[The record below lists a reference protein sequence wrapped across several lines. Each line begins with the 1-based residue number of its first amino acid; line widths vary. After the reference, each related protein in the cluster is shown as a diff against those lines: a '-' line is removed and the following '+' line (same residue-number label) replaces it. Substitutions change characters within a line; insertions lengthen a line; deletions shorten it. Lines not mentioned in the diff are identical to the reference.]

1 MLSLTA
7 LTKPGP
13 FFKRTIEMGRYFGL
27 FDGDKLVS
35 MAGERLQM
43 PGYTEV
49 SAICTDPDYHGKG
62 YASLLTS
69 VVCEKIIAEG
79 NTPFLHVRYDNTR
92 AIDVYKKLG
101 FEINADVH
109 FAIFK

>member
-1 MLSLTA
+1 
-7 LTKPGP
+7 
-13 FFKRTIEMGRYFGL
+13 MGRYFGM
-27 FDGDKLVS
+27 FDGDRLVS

-49 SAICTDPDYHGKG
+49 SAICTDPVYNGKG

-69 VVCEKIIAEG
+69 VVCKMIIEDG
-79 NTPFLHVRYDNTR
+79 NTPFLHVRFDNTR
-92 AIDVYKKLG
+92 AIEVYKKLG
-101 FEINADVH
+101 FEIRADVF